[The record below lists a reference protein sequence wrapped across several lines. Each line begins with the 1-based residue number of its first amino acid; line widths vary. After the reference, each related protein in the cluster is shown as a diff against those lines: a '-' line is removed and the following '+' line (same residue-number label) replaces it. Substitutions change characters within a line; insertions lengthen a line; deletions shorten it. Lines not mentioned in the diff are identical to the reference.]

1 MTQMKEQIQ
10 SSKNR
15 INDEEIANV
24 SDAQLK
30 TLIIKIL
37 TEIVE
42 YGCKIE
48 GKVKPMKREIRKIYR
63 EKTVK
68 GRKPGLKSTI

>member
-1 MTQMKEQIQ
+1 MLQVKTKKYSPNEKTDQ

-48 GKVKPMKREIRKIYR
+48 EKVKA
-63 EKTVK
+63 
-68 GRKPGLKSTI
+68 L